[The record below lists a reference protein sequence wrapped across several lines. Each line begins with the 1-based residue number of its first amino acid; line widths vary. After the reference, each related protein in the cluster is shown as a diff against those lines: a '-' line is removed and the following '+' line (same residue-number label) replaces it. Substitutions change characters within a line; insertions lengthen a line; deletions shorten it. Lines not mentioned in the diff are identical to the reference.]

1 MAPEERP
8 SVNVIRNVPSTT
20 SSHLFPIFSKPG
32 RRARVGGMKK
42 NPRGSRMKRYFFYSW
57 RRFRPCH
64 ALAPHAA
71 TETGQGHNYE
81 LTSTIRAIFYRFFE
95 GPEGGRAWVLRKM
108 DPHRSA
114 DLSTG
119 QRGFI
124 PPRLVWLHT
133 SKPRHIPHPTTT
145 RGHQLPSTI
154 RANLFRFFQGP
165 EGARGR
171 ERDQLDYSSSFLFG
185 SLGCTQQS
193 PATSPIPP
201 PLEGINRRR
210 LFEPFFYDFFKA
222 RKAGARGRHEK
233 DPARVSRE

>member
-42 NPRGSRMKRYFFYSW
+42 KTRGSRMKRDFFYSW
-57 RRFRPCH
+57 RRFRPRH

-81 LTSTIRAIFYRFFE
+81 LTSTIRAIFYRSFE

-133 SKPRHIPHPTTT
+133 SKPRHIPHPHHHQGSSIAVDYSSQFISIFSRPGRRAWARERSIGLLEFIPLWLVGLHTTKPRHIPHPTTT
-145 RGHQLPSTI
+145 GGHQSASTI
-154 RANLFRFFQGP
+154 RAIFLRFFQGP
-165 EGARGR
+165 EGGR
-171 ERDQLDYSSSFLFG
+171 
-185 SLGCTQQS
+185 
-193 PATSPIPP
+193 AW
-201 PLEGINRRR
+201 
-210 LFEPFFYDFFKA
+210 A
-222 RKAGARGRHEK
+222 A
-233 DPARVSRE
+233 